1 MKRLFVFILLL
12 ASLTALNAQVAG
24 TTSLAVL
31 DMPASG
37 RAAGVGFDYLSLYD
51 DDVTLT
57 LNNPSLIDARCDN
70 QLTVGLVNLFSGAN
84 FGTVGFSKNFKHLGA
99 FTFGLM
105 FDNYGRFDGYDAEG
119 VETGSFTA
127 ADYLFSIGWGRALDE
142 HVSIGANFK
151 PVLSQYE
158 SYTAFAF
165 GIDLAA
171 TYMSTDHAFAAT
183 VMGRNIGAQICT
195 FNGITEHLPFEI
207 SIVGSYKLHDAPFRL
222 MFALNE
228 MQQWQ
233 LAYEDPLNPS
243 VIVDP
248 FTGQVTQP
256 SSFERFADN
265 LFRHVGVGVELQV
278 KRVFF
283 ARLGYNYRQMRE
295 MKAADVFNLSG
306 FSIGL
311 GLEVKGF
318 KFCYSRNNY
327 HLTQAPNFI
336 SITTDLSR
344 FFN

>member
-1 MKRLFVFILLL
+1 MKRLFVLILLL
-12 ASLTALNAQVAG
+12 ASLTALKAQVAG
-24 TTSLAVL
+24 STSLSVL
-31 DMPASG
+31 DMPSSG

-57 LNNPSLIDARCDN
+57 LNNPSLISSRIDN
-70 QLTVGLVNLFSGAN
+70 QLSVGFVSLFSGAS
-84 FGTVGFSKNFKHLGA
+84 FGTVAYSKDFKHLGA

-105 FDNYGRFDGYDAEG
+105 FDSSGRFEGYDAEG
-119 VETGSFTA
+119 VETGSFSA
-127 ADYLFSIGWGRALDE
+127 ADYVFSIGWGRALDE
-142 HVSIGANFK
+142 HVTIGANFK
-151 PVLSQYE
+151 PVLSHYE
-158 SYTAFAF
+158 NYSAFAF

-171 TYMSTDHAFAAT
+171 TYMSLNHAFSAT
-183 VMGRNIGAQICT
+183 LMGRNIGAQICT
-195 FNGITEHLPFEI
+195 FNGTTEHLPFEI
-207 SIVGSYKLHDAPFRL
+207 SVVGSYKLQDAPFRL
-222 MFALNE
+222 MFAFNE
-228 MQQWQ
+228 LQQWQ

-248 FTGQVTQP
+248 FTGQVSQP
-256 SSFERFADN
+256 SSLERFADN

-278 KRVFF
+278 KKVFF

-306 FSIGL
+306 FSFGF

-336 SITTDLSR
+336 SITTDLDR
-344 FFN
+344 FFK